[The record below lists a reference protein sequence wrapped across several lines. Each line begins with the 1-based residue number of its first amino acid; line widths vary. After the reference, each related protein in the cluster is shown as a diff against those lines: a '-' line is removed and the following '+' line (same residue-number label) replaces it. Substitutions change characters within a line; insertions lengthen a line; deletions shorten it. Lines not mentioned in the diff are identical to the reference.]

1 MLKEFLLKIRG
12 VDKWPEVS
20 ATVRSIQQF
29 EEPSPERYEF
39 PRKLADVTFAY
50 TDTQRELQY
59 GCITVEDSSLL
70 YDMKEDDTFSIRVNP
85 AHPEQYYSHEAT
97 KTYL

>member
-1 MLKEFLLKIRG
+1 MLKEILAKMRG
-12 VDKWPEVS
+12 ADKWPEVS

-29 EEPSPERYEF
+29 EEPSRERYEF

-50 TDTQRELQY
+50 TDTQGEHQY
-59 GCITVEDSSLL
+59 GCITVEDSSSL
-70 YDMKEDDTFSIRVNP
+70 YDMKEDDTFSIRVAP
-85 AHPEQYYSHEAT
+85 AHPEQYHSSEAT